1 LYQVQFIITQEFVM
15 KFREVVLAVSAALVA
30 SFSHANTDLA
40 LVVDNSGSMSSNDPN
55 GLRYSAIEYLMNNIT
70 QTSVTGAGYIEF
82 ASGARLIVPLSPI
95 ATSVPQ
101 ILSYVATKPAAN
113 GGTDTADGINLATRQ
128 FATNAT
134 PGNAAV
140 MVVLTDGGANNQ
152 SEAVSAA
159 SAAAAK
165 NIKVHTLTLGGTSQ
179 ERTNNALVAAAGSGR
194 SLVARTPQDLVNLLT
209 GIVTGHYIDSSQAA
223 VITSAQVQRSTSI
236 QQALIISNVLS
247 SLSNTR
253 MSAGPKRI
261 PVGQSGMA
269 GGNSAGSLNV
279 WLNGSSSD
287 VGNNFDESRFSGDVT
302 NAIGG
307 IDYMVNRDL
316 VVGVTLGRDRTK
328 INTQYNDGGITS
340 RATVV
345 APYMSYQFNDVISA
359 DASLGYATGDADVR
373 YYGDVTG
380 NQGFKRN
387 FAALN
392 LNGNWWFNDL
402 QVSGKLSYINAQE
415 KLKAFTDVLSVTTPG
430 SKNRIEQLRLGVQVG
445 YWINGIM
452 PYVSVAAVHDLSAPS
467 VQGINTGS
475 DRDAWTA
482 SVGVN
487 FFTHKALTAS
497 LSYTT
502 EKGRSNSKNDMW
514 MASLGYRF

>member
-1 LYQVQFIITQEFVM
+1 VSVSI
-15 KFREVVLAVSAALVA
+15 VV
-30 SFSHANTDLA
+30 N
-40 LVVDNSGSMSSNDPN
+40 
-55 GLRYSAIEYLMNNIT
+55 E
-70 QTSVTGAGYIEF
+70 
-82 ASGARLIVPLSPI
+82 
-95 ATSVPQ
+95 
-101 ILSYVATKPAAN
+101 
-113 GGTDTADGINLATRQ
+113 
-128 FATNAT
+128 
-134 PGNAAV
+134 
-140 MVVLTDGGANNQ
+140 
-152 SEAVSAA
+152 
-159 SAAAAK
+159 
-165 NIKVHTLTLGGTSQ
+165 
-179 ERTNNALVAAAGSGR
+179 LVAAAGSGR
-194 SLVARTPQDLVNLLT
+194 SLVARTPQDSVNLLI

-253 MSAGPKRI
+253 MSAGRQRI

-269 GGNSAGSLNV
+269 GGSSAGSLNV

-307 IDYMVNRDL
+307 IDYSLNKDL
-316 VVGVTLGRDRTK
+316 VVGVSLGRDRTK
-328 INTQYNDGGITS
+328 LNTLFNNSGLTS
-340 RATVV
+340 RATMI
-345 APYMSYQFNDVISA
+345 APYASYQISDILSV
-359 DASLGYATGDADVR
+359 DASLGYADGDADVR
-373 YYGDVTG
+373 YNGTVTG
-380 NQGFKRN
+380 NQGFTRN
-387 FAALN
+387 FAAAN

-402 QVSGKLSYINAQE
+402 QLSGKLSYINAQE
-415 KLKAFTDVLSVTTPG
+415 KMKQFTDSASVTTAG
-430 SKNRIEQLRLGVQVG
+430 AKNRIEQLRLGVQVG

-487 FFTHKALTAS
+487 FFTQKALTAS